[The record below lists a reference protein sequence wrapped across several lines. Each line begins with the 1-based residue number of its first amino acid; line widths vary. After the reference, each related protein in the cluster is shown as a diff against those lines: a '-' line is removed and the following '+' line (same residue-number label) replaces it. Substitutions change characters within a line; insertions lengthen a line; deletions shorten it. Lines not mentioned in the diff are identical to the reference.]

1 MMKNYETI
9 NAVLFEMNEVKKDN
23 FSNCEVVHYL
33 EEVISMNIEKDYEL
47 EAYNDIK
54 QYRKVKSSHLNKI
67 KHNMF
72 KLHNEKF

>member
-1 MMKNYETI
+1 MSYETI
-9 NAVLFEMNEVKKDN
+9 NAEVFELNEVKKDN
-23 FSNCEVVHYL
+23 FSNYDVIQYL
-33 EEVISMNIEKDYEL
+33 EEVINMNIEKDYEL

-54 QYRKVKSSHLNKI
+54 QFSKVKSSHLKRI